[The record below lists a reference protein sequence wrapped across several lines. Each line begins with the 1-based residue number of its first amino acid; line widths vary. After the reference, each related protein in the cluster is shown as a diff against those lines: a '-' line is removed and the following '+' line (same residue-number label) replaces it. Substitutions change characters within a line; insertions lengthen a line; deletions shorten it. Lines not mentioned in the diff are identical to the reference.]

1 MDKYEKILLT
11 SFSVLIALSFIAPT
25 VKAQLQPTPLNLII
39 IIHTNHI
46 TRLWWQPTASIET
59 EIINLG
65 TLASDV
71 TFEYTLLDSRNQTVA
86 QGGFVVFISGL
97 DKKTVS
103 IPISTPPDGEY
114 TFTLKATEPVEAEA
128 KNIVTVET
136 PFYGRAELTITLIF
150 LAASLLICFK
160 RLVHS
165 YTLKTTI
172 FPLNVRL
179 HSIISLKTLM
189 YSQAVLLET

>member
-25 VKAQLQPTPLNLII
+25 VKAQLQPTPLNLIV

-46 TRLWWQPTASIET
+46 TRLWWQPTASIEA

-86 QGGFVVFISGL
+86 QGGFVTFISGL

-103 IPISTPPDGEY
+103 INISTPPDGEY

-128 KNIVTVET
+128 KNIITVET
-136 PFYGRAELTITLIF
+136 PFYGRAELTITLMLLVVV
-150 LAASLLICFK
+150 LAIYIAK
-160 RLVHS
+160 RCHIMTQVKS
-165 YTLKTTI
+165 
-172 FPLNVRL
+172 
-179 HSIISLKTLM
+179 
-189 YSQAVLLET
+189 